1 MKKKKLV
8 KLALRHPEL
17 YSPAELAYFQLW
29 LRTRKERKFTKRKGF
44 YNRGEETTDK

>member
-8 KLALRHPEL
+8 KLALNHPEL
-17 YSPAELAYFQLW
+17 YTPAELAYFELW

-44 YNRGEETTDK
+44 YNKNEQTTDK